1 MAGKF
6 WQVMEKIGLAE
17 TVEEDTP
24 PAAEASIKPTG
35 SIPAP
40 APVVQRAPSVSD
52 PETQAKLAELDKSA
66 RQQLAQAMEGA
77 GASLVE
83 ELGDTLETLK
93 ESGVED
99 EKVRYTAAIKGLT
112 KKGHSVSAICQD
124 MDKCIGV
131 LEDKN
136 REFASQLKGQ
146 FDKRVGTK
154 TQTVQTCE
162 YQIKVK
168 QAQKAKLDQEI
179 YDLSAQ
185 RTEAQSGITDE
196 QNKLT
201 QVGERFDMAYKAIRS
216 EVEAQRAKIAQYGEK
231 L

>member
-6 WQVMEKIGLAE
+6 WQVLEKIGLAE
-17 TVEEDTP
+17 TVEDAPTEAA
-24 PAAEASIKPTG
+24 PAVKPSTG
-35 SIPAP
+35 STP
-40 APVVQRAPSVSD
+40 APVIQSPKVID
-52 PETQAKLAELDKSA
+52 PEAQAKLAELDKSA
-66 RQQLAQAMEGA
+66 RQQLAQAMEASGA
-77 GASLVE
+77 TLVE
-83 ELGDTLETLK
+83 ELGETLETLK

-99 EKVRYTAAIKGLT
+99 EKIRYTAAIKGLI
-112 KKGHSVSAICQD
+112 KKGHPVAAICQD
-124 MDKCIGV
+124 VDKCIGV

-136 REFASQLKGQ
+136 REFSSQLKTQ

-154 TQTVQTCE
+154 TQTVQTSQD
-162 YQIKVK
+162 QIKVK

-179 YDLSAQ
+179 ADLTAQ

>member
-17 TVEEDTP
+17 TVEDTP
-24 PAAEASIKPTG
+24 PAEAPVKPTG
-35 SIPAP
+35 SVPAP
-40 APVVQRAPSVSD
+40 AQVLPRVATVD
-52 PETQAKLAELDKSA
+52 PAVQAKLAELDKSA
-66 RQQLAQAMEGA
+66 RQQLSQAMEAA

-83 ELGDTLETLK
+83 ELGETLETLK

-99 EKVRYTAAIKGLT
+99 EKVRYTAAIKSLI
-112 KKGHSVSAICQD
+112 KKGHPVSAICQD

-136 REFASQLKGQ
+136 REFSSQLKGQ
-146 FDKRVGTK
+146 FDKRVGSK
-154 TQTVQTCE
+154 TQTVQTCDD
-162 YQIKVK
+162 QIAAKI
-168 QAQKAKLDQEI
+168 AQKAKLDQEI
-179 YDLSAQ
+179 ADLTTQKA
-185 RTEAQSGITDE
+185 EAQQGIHDE

-216 EVEAQRAKIAQYGEK
+216 EVESQRAKIAQYGEK